1 MVDFILLADFSVIRP
16 EPGLIIWTTI
26 IFILFWWIL
35 GRFAFRPIQNA
46 LRTREE
52 EIQNSLDEAKNARE
66 EMAKLKAENEEILK
80 QAYEERAKI
89 IKEAKDVK
97 DSIIKEAKE
106 KAKDEAQKIVTSA
119 KHEIENQKMAAITE
133 LKNQT
138 GLMALQIAEK
148 VLRKE
153 LKGDAGQEAFVKGLV
168 DEIDFN

>member
-26 IFILFWWIL
+26 IFFLFWFIM

-46 LRTREE
+46 LRQRED
-52 EIQNSLDEAKNARE
+52 EIQSSLDEAKKARE

-80 QAYEERAKI
+80 QAYEERANI
-89 IKEAKDVK
+89 IREAKEAK
-97 DSIIKEAKE
+97 DSIIKEAKV
-106 KAKDEAQKIVTSA
+106 KAKEEAQKIVASA

-138 GLMALQIAEK
+138 GMMALTISEK
-148 VLRKE
+148 ILRRE
-153 LKGDAGQEAFVKGLV
+153 LKGDKEQEAYVNTLMK
-168 DEIDFN
+168 EIKLN

>member
-26 IFILFWWIL
+26 IFFLFWTIM

-46 LRTREE
+46 LRKRED
-52 EIQNSLDEAKNARE
+52 EIQSSLDEAKNARL

-89 IKEAKDVK
+89 IKEAKEAK
-97 DSIIKEAKE
+97 DSIIKEAKA
-106 KAKDEAQKIVTSA
+106 KAKDEAQKIVASA
-119 KHEIENQKMAAITE
+119 KQEIDNQKMAAITE
-133 LKNQT
+133 LKNKT

-148 VLRKE
+148 VLRRE
-153 LKGDAGQEAFVKGLV
+153 LQDNEQQEAYVNELMK
-168 DEIDFN
+168 ESKFN